1 MPDTSVYRFQILVE
15 TTADSFILFA
25 MSAEEQQQWVQ
36 AFKDNYAKSG
46 LLPPLLDIIPPVW
59 IPDALCPSCSLCRRK
74 FSFFFRRH
82 HCRVCGA
89 GCCAACSQSR
99 VDLTYE
105 RIARVCDTCTE
116 TDMTARDNRSSVMF
130 IGKDVGGGAGDAS
143 ALNAMRA
150 RIDASD
156 RSGSGSSGR
165 PQSVAISVM
174 GARDGGGA
182 GSRASVRL
190 AGNTLYQ
197 SSSGGDAARSK
208 PRELS
213 SPPHTEPRERSST
226 RPAVPARAPKDSG
239 SHEAAAAARERSPSR
254 SAPGSKRI
262 EEEEWVEYVDDASGK
277 KYYHCAASNVTRW
290 DKPPGF

>member
-150 RIDASD
+150 RIDASE

-190 AGNTLYQ
+190 AGNVLSQ
-197 SSSGGDAARSK
+197 SSSVGDAARSK